1 MDSYPEE
8 LLRLLQWINCHL
20 TFEDIPDYL
29 TYGGWLGDILDQYI
43 ENPTTK
49 Q

>member
-8 LLRLLQWINCHL
+8 LLRLLHWINCHL
-20 TFEDIPDYL
+20 IFEDIPDVL
-29 TYGGWLGDILDQYI
+29 TYEGWLTDVLNQYT

-49 Q
+49 R